1 MNQMKKLTA
10 LLLALA
16 MVFSLAAC
24 GGSSEGNTASGSE
37 AAEGESAAA
46 EGESAAPAESTGAA
60 IKLGGIGPTSG
71 AAAIYG
77 QATQHG
83 AEIAV
88 AEINALGGLQFE
100 LNWQDDEHDP
110 EKSVNAYN
118 NLKDWGMQALVG
130 TTTTGP
136 CVAVAA
142 ESNAD
147 RIFELTPSASS
158 VDVIGGQTDGI
169 SRKDNVFQMCFT
181 DPNQGTASAQYI
193 SQQGLGTKIAVIY
206 NNGDA
211 YSTGIYNKFSAEAAN
226 VGLEIVSVTTF
237 TDETANDFSV
247 QLNDAKN
254 NGADLV
260 FLPMYYTPASL
271 ILTQARDMGYAP
283 AFFGV
288 DGMDGIL
295 TMEGFDPALAE
306 GVMLLTPFN
315 ADAEDERTQN
325 FVKTYQETYGDIP
338 NQFAADAYDCVYAIY
353 EACNQ
358 AGVSA
363 DMSAEEICE
372 TLIGVF
378 NGGFTFDGIT
388 GTGVS
393 WSESGEVS
401 KDPKGMVIQGGKYV
415 GM

>member
-1 MNQMKKLTA
+1 MNYLKKL
-10 LLLALA
+10 LAILLA
-16 MVFSLAAC
+16 MVMVLSLAAC
-24 GGSSEGNTASGSE
+24 GGNANSGS
-37 AAEGESAAA
+37 GESAD
-46 EGESAAPAESTGAA
+46 TAA
-60 IKLGGIGPTSG
+60 IKIGGIGPTSG
-71 AAAIYG
+71 PAAIYG

-88 AEINALGGLQFE
+88 EEINALGGIQFE

-118 NLKDWGMQALVG
+118 TLKDWGMQVLVG

-136 CVAVAA
+136 SVAVSA
-142 ESNAD
+142 ETNAD

-169 SRKDNVFQMCFT
+169 PRKDNVFQMCFT

-193 SQQGLGTKIAVIY
+193 SEQGLGSKIAVIY

-211 YSTGIYNKFSAEAAN
+211 YSTGIYNKFAAEAEN

-237 TDETANDFSV
+237 TDDTANDFSV

-254 NGADLV
+254 AGADLV
-260 FLPMYYTPASL
+260 FLPIYYTPASL
-271 ILTQARDMGYAP
+271 ILAQANDMGYAP
-283 AFFGV
+283 KFFGV

-295 TMEGFDPALAE
+295 TMDGFDTTLAE

-315 ADAEDERTQN
+315 ADATDEKTVS
-325 FVKTYQETYGDIP
+325 FVQKYQERYGDIP

-353 EACNQ
+353 EAVQ
-358 AGVSA
+358 ATGITADLSA
-363 DMSAEEICE
+363 AEICDK
-372 TLIGVF
+372 LIEAF
-378 NGGFTFDGIT
+378 NGDFTFDGIT
-388 GTGVS
+388 GTGVT
-393 WSESGEVS
+393 WSENGEVS
-401 KDPKGMVIQGGKYV
+401 KDPKGMIIQNGAYV

>member
-1 MNQMKKLTA
+1 MNYLKKL
-10 LLLALA
+10 LAILLA
-16 MVFSLAAC
+16 MVMVLSLAAC
-24 GGSSEGNTASGSE
+24 GGNANSGS
-37 AAEGESAAA
+37 GESADTQTA
-46 EGESAAPAESTGAA
+46 ETEGANTAA
-60 IKLGGIGPTSG
+60 IKIGGIGPTSG
-71 AAAIYG
+71 PAAIYG

-88 AEINALGGLQFE
+88 EEINALGGIQFE

-118 NLKDWGMQALVG
+118 TLKDWGMQVLVG

-136 CVAVAA
+136 SVAVSA
-142 ESNAD
+142 ETNAD

-169 SRKDNVFQMCFT
+169 PRKDNVFQMCFT
-181 DPNQGTASAQYI
+181 DPNQGIASAQYI
-193 SQQGLGTKIAVIY
+193 SEQGLGSKIAVIY

-211 YSTGIYNKFSAEAAN
+211 YSTGIYNKFAAEAEN

-237 TDETANDFSV
+237 TDDTANDFSV

-254 NGADLV
+254 AGADLV
-260 FLPMYYTPASL
+260 FLPIYYTPASL
-271 ILTQARDMGYAP
+271 ILAQANDMGYAP
-283 AFFGV
+283 KFFGV

-295 TMEGFDPALAE
+295 TMDGFDTTLAE

-315 ADAEDERTQN
+315 ADATDEKTVS
-325 FVKTYQETYGDIP
+325 FVQKYQERYGDIP

-353 EACNQ
+353 EAVQ
-358 AGVSA
+358 ATGITADLSA
-363 DMSAEEICE
+363 AEICDK
-372 TLIGVF
+372 LIEAF
-378 NGGFTFDGIT
+378 NGDFTFDGIT
-388 GTGVS
+388 GTGVT
-393 WSESGEVS
+393 WSENGEVS
-401 KDPKGMVIQGGKYV
+401 KDPKGMIIQNGAYV

>member
-1 MNQMKKLTA
+1 MNYLKKL
-10 LLLALA
+10 LAILLA
-16 MVFSLAAC
+16 MVMVLSLAAC
-24 GGSSEGNTASGSE
+24 GGNANSGS
-37 AAEGESAAA
+37 GESADTQTA
-46 EGESAAPAESTGAA
+46 ETEGANTAA
-60 IKLGGIGPTSG
+60 IKIGGIGPTSG
-71 AAAIYG
+71 PAAIYG

-88 AEINALGGLQFE
+88 EEINALGGIQFE

-118 NLKDWGMQALVG
+118 TLKDWGMQVLVG

-136 CVAVAA
+136 SVAVSA
-142 ESNAD
+142 ETNAD

-169 SRKDNVFQMCFT
+169 PRKDNVFQMCFT
-181 DPNQGTASAQYI
+181 DPNQGVASAQYI
-193 SQQGLGTKIAVIY
+193 SEQGLGSKIAVIY

-211 YSTGIYNKFSAEAAN
+211 YSTGIYNKFAAEAEN

-237 TDETANDFSV
+237 TDDTANDFSV

-254 NGADLV
+254 AGADLV
-260 FLPMYYTPASL
+260 FLPIYYTPASL
-271 ILTQARDMGYAP
+271 ILAQANDMGYAP
-283 AFFGV
+283 KFFGV

-295 TMEGFDPALAE
+295 TMDGFDTTLAE

-315 ADAEDERTQN
+315 ADATDEKTVS
-325 FVKTYQETYGDIP
+325 FVQKYQERYGDIP

-353 EACNQ
+353 EAAQ
-358 AGVSA
+358 ATGITADLSA
-363 DMSAEEICE
+363 AEICDK
-372 TLIGVF
+372 LIEAF
-378 NGGFTFDGIT
+378 NGDFTFDGIT
-388 GTGVS
+388 GTGVT
-393 WSESGEVS
+393 WSENGEVS
-401 KDPKGMVIQGGKYV
+401 KDPKGMIIQNGAYV